1 MLEPCIIS
9 SFLGQVV
16 GHFWR
21 ANPGYSSRAPK
32 DHRFSCGPFD
42 EAQAYQ
48 AALLAAECMA
58 ISTGYASLHCQERKP
73 FAPRLIVS
81 SEVPQNWPCP
91 PGVESGMTQV
101 KVLTVQ
107 RIKEIRDRTA
117 TGKITRTS
125 LDEEAELCDL
135 ALAYLAEHPEV
146 VGDEGQG

>member
-1 MLEPCIIS
+1 
-9 SFLGQVV
+9 
-16 GHFWR
+16 
-21 ANPGYSSRAPK
+21 
-32 DHRFSCGPFD
+32 
-42 EAQAYQ
+42 
-48 AALLAAECMA
+48 
-58 ISTGYASLHCQERKP
+58 
-73 FAPRLIVS
+73 
-81 SEVPQNWPCP
+81 
-91 PGVESGMTQV
+91 MTQV